1 MKHPYILYLSKIL
14 ILTAF
19 YFIVYNTHI
28 TKITKH
34 ISVIWIFVMLIAQ
47 ILSFIYAIIN
57 DLAWDRVMSFAF
69 IIGISYIIHIKLKYE
84 MHKDIDIELALKKKN
99 ILE

>member
-1 MKHPYILYLSKIL
+1 M
-14 ILTAF
+14 LTAF

-28 TKITKH
+28 TKLTEH
-34 ISVIWIFVMLIAQ
+34 ISVVWISVMLIAQ
-47 ILSFIYAIIN
+47 ILSFIYATIN
-57 DLAWDRVMSFAF
+57 DLDWDRLMSFAF
-69 IIGISYIIHIKLKYE
+69 IIGVSYILYIKLKYE

>member
-1 MKHPYILYLSKIL
+1 M
-14 ILTAF
+14 LTAF

-28 TKITKH
+28 TKLTEH
-34 ISVIWIFVMLIAQ
+34 ISVVWISVMLIAQ
-47 ILSFIYAIIN
+47 ILSFIYATIN
-57 DLAWDRVMSFAF
+57 DLDWDRLMSFAF

>member
-1 MKHPYILYLSKIL
+1 M
-14 ILTAF
+14 LTAF

-28 TKITKH
+28 TKLTEH
-34 ISVIWIFVMLIAQ
+34 ISVVWISVMLIAQ
-47 ILSFIYAIIN
+47 ILSFIYATIN
-57 DLAWDRVMSFAF
+57 DLDWDRIISGAF